1 MKKLFLISSPL
12 LFTLLLA
19 SCNKDEN
26 DGPGGSNQPV
36 FSCPE
41 DGSPVFVEDSG
52 VVKVDVAAVNPV
64 NTDWSLKTD
73 LDDYSGNGFFVW
85 EGPNS
90 MGNPGN
96 GLLTYKIQI
105 NTPGTYRFLWRSYI
119 TIGSDQ
125 TEHNDSWLRIPDA
138 AHFYGKKNNGHIVY
152 PKGTELPPIP
162 ESADQENTTPNGAG
176 ADGWFKVYMNTA
188 NNWRWQASTSDHDAH
203 NIYAEF
209 THPGMYTIEI
219 SGRSQGHG
227 IDAFLLFQESAYSQN
242 EATDIGFSEVRCD

>member
-12 LFTLLLA
+12 LLTLLLA

-26 DGPGGSNQPV
+26 DGPGGNNQPE

-41 DGSPVFVEDSG
+41 DGSPVFVEDNG
-52 VVKVDVAAVNPV
+52 MVKVDMAALDPV
-64 NTDWSLKTD
+64 NMDWSLKTD

-85 EGPNS
+85 EGPNA

-96 GLLTYKIQI
+96 GLLTYQIQI

-162 ESADQENTTPNGAG
+162 ESADQENTIPNGAG
-176 ADGWFKVYMNTA
+176 TDGWFKVYMNSA
-188 NNWRWQASTSDHDAH
+188 NNWKWQANTSDHDAH
-203 NIYAEF
+203 KIYAEF

-227 IDAFLLFQESAYSQN
+227 IDAFVLYQDGISEN
-242 EATDIGFSEVRCD
+242 EATSSEFSAVGCQ